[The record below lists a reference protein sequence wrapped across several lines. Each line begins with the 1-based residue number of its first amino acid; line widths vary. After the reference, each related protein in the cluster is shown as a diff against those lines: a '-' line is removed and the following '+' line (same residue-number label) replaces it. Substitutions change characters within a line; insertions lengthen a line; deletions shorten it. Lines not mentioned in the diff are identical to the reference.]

1 MSGMATEISSPT
13 SDAAPTAGLP
23 HVSSPKPLSNRVGS
37 IDAYRGLVMLLMM
50 AEVLELR
57 KVANAVP
64 DSSLWQTLAF
74 HQTHAEWLGCSLHDL
89 IQPSFSFLVGVAL
102 PFSLLRRA
110 SEGQSA
116 WWRTLHAFWR
126 ALVLVLLGVFLRS
139 IGKGQTYWT
148 FEDTL
153 TQIGLGYGFLYV
165 LANRSTLVQWSALV
179 VLLVGY
185 WALFAWY
192 PLPDSDFKLA
202 AVGNPAAVTQFDGFA
217 GHWSKNTNAAWAFD
231 TWFLNLFPRENPF
244 KFNEGGYCTLS
255 FIPTLAT
262 MILGLLAGGVLAR
275 RSTSF
280 QGSALERTAGEAPP
294 RDPVG
299 KTLPIAVGRTAEPCE
314 QRIPR
319 QSLGTSGAVVWLA
332 AAGVLSLAAGWLLG
346 ALGICPVVKRIWTP
360 SWVLFSGGWCFLF
373 LAAFYLVMDVWG
385 FRKWAFVLVVVGM
398 NSIAAYLIAHLFV
411 GFINK
416 ALPRHLGASVFQAAG
431 PAYEPFLLGLGVLIV
446 EWLILY
452 WMYRRKIFLRI

>member
-1 MSGMATEISSPT
+1 
-13 SDAAPTAGLP
+13 
-23 HVSSPKPLSNRVGS
+23 
-37 IDAYRGLVMLLMM
+37 
-50 AEVLELR
+50 
-57 KVANAVP
+57 
-64 DSSLWQTLAF
+64 
-74 HQTHAEWLGCSLHDL
+74 
-89 IQPSFSFLVGVAL
+89 
-102 PFSLLRRA
+102 
-110 SEGQSA
+110 
-116 WWRTLHAFWR
+116 
-126 ALVLVLLGVFLRS
+126 
-139 IGKGQTYWT
+139 
-148 FEDTL
+148 
-153 TQIGLGYGFLYV
+153 
-165 LANRSTLVQWSALV
+165 
-179 VLLVGY
+179 
-185 WALFAWY
+185 
-192 PLPDSDFKLA
+192 
-202 AVGNPAAVTQFDGFA
+202 
-217 GHWSKNTNAAWAFD
+217 
-231 TWFLNLFPRENPF
+231 
-244 KFNEGGYCTLS
+244 
-255 FIPTLAT
+255 
-262 MILGLLAGGVLAR
+262 VLAR

-299 KTLPIAVGRTAEPCE
+299 KTLPIAVGRTAEPRE

-319 QSLGTSGAVVWLA
+319 QSLGTSGATVWLA
-332 AAGVLSLAAGWLLG
+332 VAGVLSLAAGWLLG